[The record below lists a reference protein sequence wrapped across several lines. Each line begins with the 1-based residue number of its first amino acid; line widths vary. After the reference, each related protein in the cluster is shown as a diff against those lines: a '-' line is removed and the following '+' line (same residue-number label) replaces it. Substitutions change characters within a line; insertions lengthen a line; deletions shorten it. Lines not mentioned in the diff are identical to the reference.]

1 MADLSGAAD
10 GATVVTSG
18 LVSGTRVATR
28 QGWRPVEAITEGDEV
43 LTFDDG
49 LQRVTRVRRIHLT
62 RCLRK
67 NLPLCVPANALGNRT
82 TLWLMPDQPVVI
94 ESDAAETLV
103 GDAFAAIPAA
113 ALDGFLGIERAI
125 PTGEIVIVT
134 LYFDDEQMIFTNAGV
149 MLHCPS
155 AVDLVEDLFR
165 TVDRRTYKRVPAPV
179 AARIAHAVALEYGG
193 SPAIVPANVAAA

>member
-1 MADLSGAAD
+1 MAEMSGAAD

-28 QGWRPVEAITEGDEV
+28 QGWRPVESITEGDEV

-49 LQRVTRVRRIHLT
+49 LQRVTRVRHIHLT

-94 ESDAAETLV
+94 ESNAAETLV

-113 ALDGFLGIERAI
+113 ALNGLLGIERAI
-125 PTGEIVIVT
+125 PPGEIVVVT

-155 AVDLVEDLFR
+155 AVDLVVDLFR
-165 TVDRRTYKRVPAPV
+165 TVERRSYNRVPAPV
-179 AARIAHAVALEYGG
+179 AARIARAVALEYGG
-193 SPAIVPANVAAA
+193 APAIVPANVAAA